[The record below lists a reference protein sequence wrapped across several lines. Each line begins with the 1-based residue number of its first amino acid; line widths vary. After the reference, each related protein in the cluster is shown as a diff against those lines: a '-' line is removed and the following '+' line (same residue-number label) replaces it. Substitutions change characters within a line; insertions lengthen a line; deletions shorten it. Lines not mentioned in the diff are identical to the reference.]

1 VSERER
7 ERERE
12 KKLKTRLINYKMKN
26 KKNGIEW
33 RRVRERYMSS
43 NLPITCSLKNAAC
56 ID

>member
-1 VSERER
+1 MLKMTESER

-33 RRVRERYMSS
+33 SESERKIYE
-43 NLPITCSLKNAAC
+43 K
-56 ID
+56 